1 MKLLL
6 VLLLT
11 LALAE
16 TTSAAESCDIYI
28 HGYTPDGTNY
38 FGDLPRQVI
47 WDANQEIEVS
57 APEVA
62 RKILAE
68 IDTCPKDSSIVLR
81 PHSYG
86 AAQIHY
92 ILSKGFHF
100 QETKSDHDYVRI
112 YQLTDEVYAYTGAFH
127 GTPLMDIVC
136 ANRITAAIAEKF
148 GRSCVRTLTTSE
160 LKNVSGKAQTPGVPI
175 HLITSSDRTG
185 YYRTTGSVIAMHL
198 VGFWDYIRGRRNQN
212 DNTLPLYSTKA
223 CAHKQLLLKPYS
235 TCEKLDTN
243 YFIDFYHT
251 DNQHHNEFL
260 KDKDFMQ
267 MKRFYEE

>member
-1 MKLLL
+1 MKFLL

-11 LALAE
+11 LTLSE

-100 QETKSDHDYVRI
+100 QETKSDH
-112 YQLTDEVYAYTGAFH
+112 
-127 GTPLMDIVC
+127 
-136 ANRITAAIAEKF
+136 
-148 GRSCVRTLTTSE
+148 
-160 LKNVSGKAQTPGVPI
+160 
-175 HLITSSDRTG
+175 
-185 YYRTTGSVIAMHL
+185 YYRL
-198 VGFWDYIRGRRNQN
+198 EN
-212 DNTLPLYSTKA
+212 
-223 CAHKQLLLKPYS
+223 
-235 TCEKLDTN
+235 
-243 YFIDFYHT
+243 
-251 DNQHHNEFL
+251 
-260 KDKDFMQ
+260 
-267 MKRFYEE
+267 